1 MTIKFQPRFKSWIR
15 FPNGKNGTI
24 WNEKRVTITLF
35 NIRIKIRLT
44 NMGAR
49 N

>member
-1 MTIKFQPRFKSWIR
+1 MTIKFQPRFKYWIS
-15 FPNGKNGTI
+15 FPNRNGFV
-24 WNEKRVTITLF
+24 WNEKRVTVTLF

-49 N
+49 S